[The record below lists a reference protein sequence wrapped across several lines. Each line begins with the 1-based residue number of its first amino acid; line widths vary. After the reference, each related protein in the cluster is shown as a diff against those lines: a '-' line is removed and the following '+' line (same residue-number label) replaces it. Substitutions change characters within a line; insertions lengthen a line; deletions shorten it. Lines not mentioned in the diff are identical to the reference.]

1 MKKIEILTSI
11 PYNLMLY
18 NSKNLCQH
26 VKHILFYFR
35 LKYEAI

>member
-11 PYNLMLY
+11 PCNLMLY

-26 VKHILFYFR
+26 VKHILFYSWQ
-35 LKYEAI
+35 KYEAI